1 MIVRPTVSELLK
13 KAKNRYELVIAT
25 SRRARQIAEGA
36 EVKTDVKEESPVT
49 LAANEIAEGKIK
61 IIEPEEA
68 QKEEEKIEE
77 KRKKKIVSNIIRCIR
92 SRKRYNKKR
101 INEENGKYSNFTF
114 FYFKSYER
122 RRRRRGSISLYF

>member
-49 LAANEIAEGKIK
+49 LAANEISEGKIK

-68 QKEEEKIEE
+68 QEEEEKIEE
-77 KRKKKIVSNIIRCIR
+77 KG
-92 SRKRYNKKR
+92 
-101 INEENGKYSNFTF
+101 E
-114 FYFKSYER
+114 
-122 RRRRRGSISLYF
+122 